1 MPDGAPCVRPASFAP
16 GKVYHRTVRQ
26 LLSPGVTET
35 EFLEVAGQRRSLYQR
50 LSMMRSRPVAQIG
63 IDAMLRGKPS
73 KVAGA
78 MNAVTAWSLRF
89 VPRRLQAAMA
99 SAAMQLGA

>member
-1 MPDGAPCVRPASFAP
+1 
-16 GKVYHRTVRQ
+16 
-26 LLSPGVTET
+26 
-35 EFLEVAGQRRSLYQR
+35 
-50 LSMMRSRPVAQIG
+50 MMQSRPVAEIG

-73 KVAGA
+73 KVAGV

-99 SAAMQLGA
+99 SAVMQLGS